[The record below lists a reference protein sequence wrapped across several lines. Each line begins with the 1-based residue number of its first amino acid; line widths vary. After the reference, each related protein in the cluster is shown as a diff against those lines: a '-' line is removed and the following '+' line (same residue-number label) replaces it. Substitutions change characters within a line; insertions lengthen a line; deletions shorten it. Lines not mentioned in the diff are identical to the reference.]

1 MDEFYILDPAM
12 GSGHFLTSVSE
23 EIVNIRQEL
32 YRQMDEDEMPSRHRL
47 KKTTVLNNIYGV
59 DIVGPAVEI
68 GKLRLWLSVIAEL
81 AEDDVDNL
89 TENELALPNIAFNL
103 RQGNSLIGFTGFPE
117 KTGTGDS
124 TFERYQEDSVRSR
137 YEDIINEIHS
147 YQNAIT
153 SEQAEKH
160 RQTAN
165 ELLEESR
172 ISLRDE
178 IKDEFIAAGIDDIT
192 DRDIKEFSPFHW
204 VLEFAEVYHSGGFD
218 VIVGNP
224 PWDLLTPNREEF
236 FTRYDSQFRTRP
248 NNEKAEI
255 QEELLEDEEIA
266 ESWEQYQDAMQ
277 RRANYFNDSESYQLQ
292 TPKIAGKT
300 VANNRNELSSLFLER
315 VYSIGSDD
323 CYIAQVLPGTIFSGS
338 NTKDVRLHLLDE
350 TEIESIIGFE
360 NNGIFD
366 GLHNQYKF
374 GVTTFKNSGTSE
386 SLRGTFQQKEV
397 SVLNNIQDHT
407 IEIPRR
413 VLREY
418 SPEARVFPF
427 VTKKEEVDALN
438 EILKHP
444 SLGEVSHDGWT
455 IDPYSEIHRTKESEY
470 FIESQGDYSIYEGKN
485 IYQFEHD
492 PSFSDIDEIS
502 LWGIAGDSDRN
513 AKKMLQSKG
522 VRKLKKAIYTEF
534 GGEKTSKTQVKFVDE
549 LLQRKRGKPLSDRD
563 VLPDHTEYRIG
574 IRDITNKTNE
584 RTLIAAVLPKEVVCV
599 NTIHTVQAHRINPS
613 ESSLEQVPLH
623 DCYERIFTDKE
634 LFAALG
640 LLNSLPFDFLMRTK
654 VESHIVMYKLR
665 ESQMPRLTE
674 GDDWFEHIWTRA
686 AKLNCYGEAFGEMRN
701 RLNIQPVT
709 APEERKKL
717 QAEIDAGAFYA
728 YGLNREQT
736 EFLLEDFNQV
746 ENPRRMTDEYF
757 DLVLEKYDE
766 LTPQQA

>member
-1 MDEFYILDPAM
+1 
-12 GSGHFLTSVSE
+12 
-23 EIVNIRQEL
+23 
-32 YRQMDEDEMPSRHRL
+32 
-47 KKTTVLNNIYGV
+47 
-59 DIVGPAVEI
+59 
-68 GKLRLWLSVIAEL
+68 VIAEL

-534 GGEKTSKTQVKFVDE
+534 GGEK
-549 LLQRKRGKPLSDRD
+549 
-563 VLPDHTEYRIG
+563 
-574 IRDITNKTNE
+574 NE
-584 RTLIAAVLPKEVVCV
+584 
-599 NTIHTVQAHRINPS
+599 
-613 ESSLEQVPLH
+613 
-623 DCYERIFTDKE
+623 
-634 LFAALG
+634 
-640 LLNSLPFDFLMRTK
+640 
-654 VESHIVMYKLR
+654 
-665 ESQMPRLTE
+665 
-674 GDDWFEHIWTRA
+674 
-686 AKLNCYGEAFGEMRN
+686 
-701 RLNIQPVT
+701 
-709 APEERKKL
+709 
-717 QAEIDAGAFYA
+717 
-728 YGLNREQT
+728 
-736 EFLLEDFNQV
+736 
-746 ENPRRMTDEYF
+746 
-757 DLVLEKYDE
+757 
-766 LTPQQA
+766 